1 MADGFSEYEGYGVM
15 PNTVFPK
22 GPNDLTNGDK
32 LRLASITGQEIDS
45 RAPIDPAF
53 WNGASMP
60 DPEVERRE
68 RQAATKRERLI
79 RKQVKD
85 RYRETKS

>member
-1 MADGFSEYEGYGVM
+1 MPDGFSEYEGYGVM

-22 GPNDLTNGDK
+22 NPDALTNADK

-60 DPEVERRE
+60 DPEIGRRAQRE
-68 RQAATKRERLI
+68 KAKRERLI
-79 RKQVKD
+79 HKQVRD
-85 RYRETKS
+85 RYRETK